1 MRLAIKQ
8 ILDNALKY
16 SPSETP
22 IHIRAMRTDGRV
34 AVEVTDEGKGI
45 SLQEQGRVLERFY
58 RSPSVQ
64 ERIPGSGLGLSI
76 AHRILLAHGG
86 ELTVRSKP
94 GETTFGLLLPIERT
108 DGRPRKQ
115 A

>member
-8 ILDNALKY
+8 VLDNAVKY
-16 SPSETP
+16 SPSEAP
-22 IHIRAMRTDGRV
+22 IHIRARRTTGKV
-34 AVEVTDEGKGI
+34 AVEVTDHGKGI
-45 SLQEQGRVLERFY
+45 PFHEQGRIFERFY

-76 AHRILLAHGG
+76 ASRILQAHGG
-86 ELTVRSKP
+86 ELTVRSNP
-94 GETTFGLLLPIERT
+94 GETTFSLLLPIERT
-108 DGRPRKQ
+108 DERPRKQ